1 MENKITIIIAEDHP
15 LFRDGLKTMLNLDN
29 RFEIIAEA
37 ENGDNLLKLL
47 EFVKPD
53 LILMDINMPILNGI
67 DATSFIATHFNDIKV
82 IALTMNDERSS
93 IMEMMDA
100 GANGYILKSADREEI
115 MKAINT
121 VMNGDDYY
129 CKRVESSIINL
140 IETKR
145 STNHYKKLISFNDK
159 EIKIINFLCEELNSD
174 EIAKEMYLSK
184 KTIDGIRIKIKNEL
198 DVRNSIGI
206 VKYAIRNGLYKV
218 WELLTSVNLNNV

>member
-1 MENKITIIIAEDHP
+1 MRIKIVIAEDHP
-15 LFRDGLKTMLNLDN
+15 IFRDGLRTMLNLYPN
-29 RFEIIAEA
+29 FEIIAEV
-37 ENGDNLLKLL
+37 EDGSELLKVLKNI
-47 EFVKPD
+47 KPD
-53 LILMDINMPILNGI
+53 IVLVDINMPILNGI
-67 DATSFIATHFNDIKV
+67 EATRFIATHFDEIKV
-82 IALTMNDERSS
+82 IGLTMNDEKSS

-115 MKAINT
+115 IKAINT

-145 STNHYKKLISFNDK
+145 STNHNKKIVSFNDK

-184 KTIDGIRIKIKNEL
+184 KTIDGIRIKIKNDL

-206 VKYAIRNGLYKV
+206 VKYAIRNGIYKI
-218 WELLTSVNLNNV
+218 

>member
-1 MENKITIIIAEDHP
+1 MESKITIIIAEDHP
-15 LFRDGLKTMLNLDN
+15 LFRDGLKTMLNIDN

-47 EFVKPD
+47 EFAKPD

-67 DATSFIATHFNDIKV
+67 DATNFIATHFNDIKV
-82 IALTMNDERSS
+82 IALTMNDEKSS

-115 MKAINT
+115 IKAIYT

-129 CKRVESSIINL
+129 CKGVESSIINL

-218 WELLTSVNLNNV
+218 

>member
-1 MENKITIIIAEDHP
+1 MESKTTIIIAEDHP
-15 LFRDGLKTMLNLDN
+15 LFIDGLKTMLNLDN
-29 RFEIIAEA
+29 RFKILAEA
-37 ENGDNLLKLL
+37 ENGDILLKLL
-47 EFVKPD
+47 EIVKPD

-67 DATSFIATHFNDIKV
+67 DATKFIATHFNDIKV

-140 IETKR
+140 IETKS
-145 STNHYKKLISFNDK
+145 STKHYKKLISFNDK

-184 KTIDGIRIKIKNEL
+184 KTIDGIRIKIKNDL
-198 DVRNSIGI
+198 NVRNSIGI
-206 VKYAIRNGLYKV
+206 VKYAIRNGIFKI
-218 WELLTSVNLNNV
+218 

>member
-1 MENKITIIIAEDHP
+1 MKNKINIIIAEDHP
-15 LFRDGLKTMLNLDN
+15 LFRDGLKTMLNLDS
-29 RFEIIAEA
+29 RFEIIAEV
-37 ENGDNLLKLL
+37 EDGNNLLKML

-67 DATSFIATHFNDIKV
+67 DATKFIATHFNDIKV
-82 IALTMNDERSS
+82 IALTMHDERSS

-100 GANGYILKSADREEI
+100 GANGYILKSADKEEI

-121 VMNGDDYY
+121 VLNGDDYY
-129 CKRVESSIINL
+129 CKRVKSSIINL
-140 IETKR
+140 IEPKK
-145 STNHYKKLISFNDK
+145 STNCYRKLISFNDK

-184 KTIDGIRIKIKNEL
+184 KTIDGIRIKIKNDL

-218 WELLTSVNLNNV
+218 

>member
-1 MENKITIIIAEDHP
+1 MSIKIIIAEDHP
-15 LFRDGLKTMLNLDN
+15 IFRDGLRTMLNLYPN
-29 RFEIIAEA
+29 FEIIAEV
-37 ENGDNLLKLL
+37 EDGSELLKVLKNI
-47 EFVKPD
+47 KPD
-53 LILMDINMPILNGI
+53 IVLVDINMPILNGI
-67 DATSFIATHFNDIKV
+67 EATRFIATHFDDIKV
-82 IALTMNDERSS
+82 IGLTMNDEKSS

-115 MKAINT
+115 IKAINT

-145 STNHYKKLISFNDK
+145 STNHYKKLVSFNDK

-184 KTIDGIRIKIKNEL
+184 KTIDGIRIKIKNDL

-218 WELLTSVNLNNV
+218 

>member
-1 MENKITIIIAEDHP
+1 MESKITIIIAEDHP
-15 LFRDGLKTMLNLDN
+15 LFRDGLKTMLNIDN

-47 EFVKPD
+47 EFAKPD

-67 DATSFIATHFNDIKV
+67 DATNFIATHFNDIKV
-82 IALTMNDERSS
+82 IALTMNDEKSS

-115 MKAINT
+115 IKAIYT

-129 CKRVESSIINL
+129 CKGVESSIINL

-184 KTIDGIRIKIKNEL
+184 KTIDGIRIKIKNDL

-206 VKYAIRNGLYKV
+206 VKYAIRNGLYKI
-218 WELLTSVNLNNV
+218 

>member
-1 MENKITIIIAEDHP
+1 MNIKIIIAEDHP
-15 LFRDGLKTMLNLDN
+15 IFRDGLRTMLNLYPN
-29 RFEIIAEA
+29 FEIIAEV
-37 ENGDNLLKLL
+37 EDGSELLKVLKNI
-47 EFVKPD
+47 KPD
-53 LILMDINMPILNGI
+53 IVLVDINMPILNGI
-67 DATSFIATHFNDIKV
+67 EATRFIATHFDEIKV
-82 IALTMNDERSS
+82 IGLTMNDEKSS

-115 MKAINT
+115 IKAINT

-145 STNHYKKLISFNDK
+145 STNHNKKIVSFNDK

-184 KTIDGIRIKIKNEL
+184 KTIDGIRIKIKTDL

-206 VKYAIRNGLYKV
+206 VKYAIRNGIYKI
-218 WELLTSVNLNNV
+218 

>member
-1 MENKITIIIAEDHP
+1 
-15 LFRDGLKTMLNLDN
+15 MLNDSFSTSKDTVLVVDDNKNNLDLMLVTLSEEN
-29 RFEIIAEA
+29 FRLLAATSGERALKIAQ
-37 ENGDNLLKLL
+37 K
-47 EFVKPD
+47 VPPD

-218 WELLTSVNLNNV
+218 

>member
-1 MENKITIIIAEDHP
+1 MNIKIIIAEDHP
-15 LFRDGLKTMLNLDN
+15 IYRDGLRIMLNLYPN
-29 RFEIIAEA
+29 FEIIAEV
-37 ENGDNLLKLL
+37 ENGSELIELLKTI
-47 EFVKPD
+47 KPD
-53 LILMDINMPILNGI
+53 IVLVDINMPILNGI
-67 DATSFIATHFNDIKV
+67 EATRFIATHFDEIKV
-82 IALTMNDERSS
+82 IGLTMNDEKST

-115 MKAINT
+115 IKAINT

-140 IETKR
+140 IETKT
-145 STNHYKKLISFNDK
+145 SKNHYKKLISFNDK

-184 KTIDGIRIKIKNEL
+184 KTIDGIRIKIKNDLE
-198 DVRNSIGI
+198 VRNSIGI

-218 WELLTSVNLNNV
+218 

>member
-67 DATSFIATHFNDIKV
+67 DATNFIATHFNDIKV

-140 IETKR
+140 IETER

-206 VKYAIRNGLYKV
+206 VKYAIRNGIYKI
-218 WELLTSVNLNNV
+218 

>member
-1 MENKITIIIAEDHP
+1 MNIKIIIAEDHP
-15 LFRDGLKTMLNLDN
+15 IFRDGLRTMLNLYPN
-29 RFEIIAEA
+29 FEIIAEV
-37 ENGDNLLKLL
+37 EDGSELLKVLKNI
-47 EFVKPD
+47 KPD
-53 LILMDINMPILNGI
+53 IVLVDINMPILNGI
-67 DATSFIATHFNDIKV
+67 EATRFIATHFDEIKV
-82 IALTMNDERSS
+82 IGLTMNDEKSS

-115 MKAINT
+115 IKAINT

-145 STNHYKKLISFNDK
+145 STNHNKKIVSFNDK

-184 KTIDGIRIKIKNEL
+184 KTIDGIRIKIKNDL

-206 VKYAIRNGLYKV
+206 VKYAIRNGIYKI
-218 WELLTSVNLNNV
+218 